1 MAEGCVKSDWSSSS
15 CWVPPLF
22 ESESGWISGWII
34 VTFFGWFWPS
44 SKGFDIAVSRKPMI
58 CQRNGWFLA
67 EKRGVLIVDCIKSH
81 LIMNIYTYLVC
92 VYLYIYIFIYSIHIY
107 LKNIYIYLY
116 TYREN
121 IYIYKYTHTYRERE
135 RERERAREIA
145 SDFPPKTVENLR
157 GWRCDP
163 SNLPSPPCFWNGLK
177 EGPVFFGGRAQTGV
191 RFFEWSHRVLMVF
204 E

>member
-81 LIMNIYTYLVC
+81 LSMNIYTYLVC
-92 VYLYIYIFIYSIHIY
+92 VYLYIYIYLQYTHIF
-107 LKNIYIYLY
+107 KKHIYIYLY

-121 IYIYKYTHTYRERE
+121 IYIYIHTHTENERE
-135 RERERAREIA
+135 RERERGKSRRIFHQKRWKISGVEDVILPTFQVHPA
-145 SDFPPKTVENLR
+145 SEMGSRRVPF
-157 GWRCDP
+157 
-163 SNLPSPPCFWNGLK
+163 
-177 EGPVFFGGRAQTGV
+177 FFGEGSNRCS
-191 RFFEWSHRVLMVF
+191 FFRMKS
-204 E
+204 